1 VTQILSDSRFDGDIE
16 QTSQS
21 SFTITQGMSSTV
33 QSVFAG
39 IDPVGGTE
47 FRAFLDF
54 PLSGTGGVPGNASI
68 DSAFLEIY
76 IDDLEPNT
84 GKLPIRVDLVAFQP
98 PTLIETDFDR
108 TQQPALASVIVSPDI
123 SNSDVGTFVPIDVT
137 PPDGGGATPGTRR
150 LPSSHHGRFRSCHPG
165 IDGHRRFNWCESRVP
180 CAASDSHVLLT
191 GTSNDETHHEDADP
205 AHDPD
210 CFCAARGM
218 GRSSNTRIHARS
230 QLIDR
235 LRCVAGFCDDT
246 QVCDGWLSLITDAT
260 GVGARGVVSSRI
272 GGWHA

>member
-137 PPDGGGATPGTRR
+137 PLMVEAQRR
-150 LPSSHHGRFRSCHPG
+150 ELVDFQVRIMEDLGPAIPVLMV
-165 IDGHRRFNWCESRVP
+165 IDDSIGVNRASRAP
-180 CAASDSHVLLT
+180 LLT
-191 GTSNDETHHEDADP
+191 VTY
-205 AHDPD
+205 
-210 CFCAARGM
+210 F
-218 GRSSNTRIHARS
+218 
-230 QLIDR
+230 
-235 LRCVAGFCDDT
+235 
-246 QVCDGWLSLITDAT
+246 
-260 GVGARGVVSSRI
+260 
-272 GGWHA
+272 